1 MGRTTQEKQR
11 RETVPNI
18 RHGILYLLTRTDKQH
33 NGRRRHFPGTPG
45 HNLQDTSQLDHR
57 GAPHCRYLWHVNRI
71 SASVHV
77 RCLLLS
83 GQSLDD
89 ISCFSR
95 LGICLATGIHDGL
108 HQQRR
113 SNAPLGVA
121 LICRYRDRQSR
132 VLGGPCA
139 PTWLRLCL
147 AKIHKE
153 NRFEGVR
160 VHLGTSA
167 RGLAGTGGRLLLL
180 HEAVAPQSGYR
191 YKHLDGVLR
200 HDSGY
205 PRLGYPRES
214 PTFLH
219 ISADYHEGQL
229 HL

>member
-1 MGRTTQEKQR
+1 M
-11 RETVPNI
+11 
-18 RHGILYLLTRTDKQH
+18 
-33 NGRRRHFPGTPG
+33 
-45 HNLQDTSQLDHR
+45 
-57 GAPHCRYLWHVNRI
+57 NRI

-229 HL
+229 HLWGLRLGILRYGVSLPGSQPRLPSLLRNVIIRLLITLEHSRTEHSRHMCTYPYIFCI